1 MDEPTDTN
9 QAVNPIRYEL
19 AITAEEARLG
29 TKKILSRRGKRLEVS
44 IPAGVIAGG
53 TIKLTNALQLTDGQ
67 PGDILIQIKVKDEKV
82 AARVI
87 EVNDGNFEQEVLKC
101 ETPAVVDFWAPWCGP
116 CRMIAPIT
124 AKLAEEYHRR
134 VKFCKLNVD
143 ENPLS
148 ATKYQVMS
156 IPLLLFFKGGKVI
169 EQIIGAVSESAV
181 RSKVEAVRGTQHV

>member
-1 MDEPTDTN
+1 MDEPIDTN
-9 QAVNPIRYEL
+9 QAVNLIRYEL
-19 AITAEEARLG
+19 AITAEQARLG
-29 TKKILSRRGKRLEVS
+29 IKKILSRRGKRLEVS
-44 IPAGVIAGG
+44 IPAGVIAGS

-87 EVNDGNFEQEVLKC
+87 EVNDGNFEQEVLRC
-101 ETPAVVDFWAPWCGP
+101 QTPVVVDFWAPWCGP

-124 AKLAEEYHRR
+124 AKLAEEYQDR

-143 ENPLS
+143 ENPLT
-148 ATKYQVMS
+148 AAKYQVMS
-156 IPLLLFFKGGKVI
+156 IPLLLFFKDGKVI

-181 RSKVEAVRGTQHV
+181 RSKIEAVL

>member
-1 MDEPTDTN
+1 MDEPIDTN

-29 TKKILSRRGKRLEVS
+29 TKKILSRRGKRLEVN
-44 IPAGVIAGG
+44 IPAGVIAGS

-87 EVNDGNFEQEVLKC
+87 EVNDGNFDHEVLRCK
-101 ETPAVVDFWAPWCGP
+101 TPVVVDFWAPWCGP

-124 AKLAEEYHRR
+124 AKLAEEYQGR

-143 ENPLS
+143 ENPL
-148 ATKYQVMS
+148 AAAKYQVMS

-181 RSKVEAVRGTQHV
+181 RSKIEAVRGTQHV

>member
-1 MDEPTDTN
+1 
-9 QAVNPIRYEL
+9 VN
-19 AITAEEARLG
+19 
-29 TKKILSRRGKRLEVS
+29 
-44 IPAGVIAGG
+44 IPAGVIAGS

-82 AARVI
+82 AAGVI

-101 ETPAVVDFWAPWCGP
+101 ETPVVVDFWAPWCGP

-124 AKLAEEYHRR
+124 AKLAEEYQGR

-156 IPLLLFFKGGKVI
+156 IPLLLFLKGGKVL

-181 RSKVEAVRGTQHV
+181 RSKIEAVRGTQHV